1 MAAANEIETS
11 RRLITLLEE
20 ENALLKKR
28 LATEIEVSKVLNQ
41 LAEGRRLEAEALR
54 KAAEAKDET
63 IAALKQQTETQ
74 EKIIAELKRRR
85 SSPLRRIGDVLIGI
99 AAGMI
104 LR

>member
-41 LAEGRRLEAEALR
+41 LAESRRLEAEALR
-54 KAAEAKDET
+54 KATEAKDET

-74 EKIIAELKRRR
+74 EKIIAELKRRK

>member
-41 LAEGRRLEAEALR
+41 LAESRRLEAEALR
-54 KAAEAKDET
+54 KAAEAKDDA